1 MMLDTPIPLENMQ
14 RAKGRAE
21 VGFAARGLTH
31 LYQSGCCKVLLPK
44 GGHKAPE
51 AVFINTSGGV
61 TSGDQLHY
69 VAKVGAGTALDVTTQ
84 AAERIYRANA
94 GTARI
99 TNSLTLGGNGRLD
112 WLPQETILF
121 EGAALKRQLNVEMG
135 ESASLLALETV
146 VLGRKAMG
154 ETLQKAALSDQWRI
168 RRGGRLAY
176 ADALRFNAPALQTQS
191 AATLDGNRALATLLY
206 IAPDAEARLS
216 QARSL
221 LPFPEVEA
229 AASAW
234 NGLLTL
240 RFLAPDAQPLRAA
253 LVSFLTRF
261 RGRPLPRV
269 WQM

>member
-1 MMLDTPIPLENMQ
+1 MLDTPENAKAMQ

-21 VGFAARGLTH
+21 VGFAARGLTR
-31 LYQSGCCKVLLPK
+31 LYQSGCCKVRLPK
-44 GGHKAPE
+44 GGYPTPG

-61 TSGDQLHY
+61 TSGDRLHY
-69 VAKVGAGTALDVTTQ
+69 VAEVGAEAALDVTTQ
-84 AAERIYRANA
+84 AAERIYRANGGSA
-94 GTARI
+94 HI
-99 TNSLTLGGNGRLD
+99 SNSLTLGENSRLD

-121 EGAALKRQLNVEMG
+121 EGAALKRQLDIEMG

-146 VLGRKAMG
+146 VLGRRAMG
-154 ETLQKAALSDQWRI
+154 ETLQLVALSDHWRI

-176 ADALRFNAPALQTQS
+176 ADALRFNAPTLQTRS
-191 AATLDGNRALATLLY
+191 AATLGGHRALATLLY
-206 IAPDAEARLS
+206 VAPDAEARLS

-221 LPFPEVEA
+221 LPFPGVEA

-253 LVSFLTRF
+253 LISFLTRF